1 MTTETQTAT
10 KPAVVLEQPDAPN
23 PKADTTALAKS
34 QEAALSFSR
43 ELFTRER
50 VELIKKQICPS
61 GITDGEFAVFLE
73 KCRRSGLDPIMNE
86 AYCVPRSTTVKDADG
101 RERKIEQF
109 VFQASEQGM
118 EVRAHRSGSFLGL
131 RAGAVYS
138 NDDCAIDF
146 AGGKVRHLTNPA
158 KPRGDL
164 IGAWAIAFRRDLE
177 VSPVAFV
184 RFAEYVGLGPLWK
197 NKPETMIVK
206 VARAQALRL
215 SFPYEFAGAYIPEEM
230 GNEAIDVVGEL
241 VKTASAGPPLVEQ
254 KASKAEKIAKAIK
267 PVPSSYPES
276 QHSKAKPT
284 PPAGSSSAPTS
295 NAIPMSAMRFGS
307 AKGKSL
313 LECTGAELLEG
324 IELAQKAL
332 ADPASK
338 GFAQSLQQ
346 RLEVMEAERSR
357 RAAAIDQQLDALD
370 KELDGYPDHPS
381 EKLGGE
387 PAREPGSEG

>member
-1 MTTETQTAT
+1 VTTETQTAT

-34 QEAALSFSR
+34 QEAAIAFSR

-86 AYCVPRSTTVKDADG
+86 AYCVPRTVTVKDAEG
-101 RERKIEQF
+101 HERKIEQF

-118 EVRAHRSGSFLGL
+118 EVRAHRSGLFLGL
-131 RAGAVYS
+131 RAGCIYE

-146 AGGKVRHLTNPA
+146 AAGKVRHITNPA
-158 KPRGDL
+158 KPRGA
-164 IGAWAIAFRRDLE
+164 IVGAWAIAFRRDLE

-184 RFAEYVGLGPLWK
+184 RFTEYVGLGPLWK

-215 SFPYEFAGAYIPEEM
+215 TFPYEFAGAYTPEEM
-230 GNEAIDVVGEL
+230 SNEAIDVVGEL
-241 VKTASAGPPLVEQ
+241 VKTASSGPKLVDAKVE
-254 KASKAEKIAKAIK
+254 SKAARIGKALG
-267 PVPSSYPES
+267 
-276 QHSKAKPT
+276 AKPT
-284 PPAGSSSAPTS
+284 PTPPASSSTPNS
-295 NAIPMSAMRFGS
+295 IPMSSMRFGS
-307 AKGKSL
+307 AKGKAL
-313 LECTGAELLEG
+313 LECTAAELEEG
-324 IELAQKAL
+324 IEIARKSLT
-332 ADPASK
+332 DPAAAKYATSV
-338 GFAQSLQQ
+338 QQ
-346 RLEVMEAERSR
+346 RLEAMEAERSR
-357 RAAAIDQQLDALD
+357 RAAAFDQAVDAMEA
-370 KELDGYPDHPS
+370 ELKDYPDHPGA
-381 EKLGGE
+381 KPGGE